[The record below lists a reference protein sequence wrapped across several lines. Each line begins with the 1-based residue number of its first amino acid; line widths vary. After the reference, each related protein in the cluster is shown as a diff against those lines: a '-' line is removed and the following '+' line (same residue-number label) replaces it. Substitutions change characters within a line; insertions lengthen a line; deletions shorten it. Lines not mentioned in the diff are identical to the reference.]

1 MGTSLTLK
9 KPVVEIMTARL
20 WPTLKMALFAIAL
33 VILFSFPLGMFTAVH
48 HNRAAVYI
56 VRSLTFIGNSLPSF
70 WVALMLMYFFA
81 LKLGVFPV
89 MSTGTG
95 FQDLVLPSVTL
106 AISMTA
112 VYTRQVKAAVLDEL
126 QQGYVRGGQLRGLKQ
141 RTILWRHVLK
151 NAMLPL
157 VTLLGLSFGSLLG
170 GTTVVEVI
178 FSYPGLGNMAVQ
190 AVTNR
195 DYPLIQGYVL
205 WIALIYMV
213 INLLVDISY
222 EFLDPRTKERL
233 RG

>member
-1 MGTSLTLK
+1 
-9 KPVVEIMTARL
+9 
-20 WPTLKMALFAIAL
+20 
-33 VILFSFPLGMFTAVH
+33 
-48 HNRAAVYI
+48 
-56 VRSLTFIGNSLPSF
+56 
-70 WVALMLMYFFA
+70 
-81 LKLGVFPV
+81 
-89 MSTGTG
+89 
-95 FQDLVLPSVTL
+95 
-106 AISMTA
+106 MTA

-126 QQGYVRGGQLRGLKQ
+126 HQDYVRGGHLRGLKQ